1 MTIADI
7 QAALSTASQDPGPID
22 GIWGRRSIAA
32 CRAFQAANGLP
43 VTGLPDAATLVALGI
58 GAGMAPPL
66 VWLREARSLLG
77 LKETPGSGSTKE
89 ILDMARD
96 LDIPYGRDDIPWCG
110 LFVAHC
116 IGATLPQ
123 EALPKSPLWARGWL
137 KFGDPAEPGVGAVLV
152 FWRDNIDGPNGHVGF
167 YEGETDSHY
176 LVLGG
181 NQKDQVCSTLIDKH
195 RLLKARWP
203 RSAAG
208 MPCEPL
214 AVAGLAGAMVG
225 GKEH

>member
-1 MTIADI
+1 MTIAEI
-7 QAALSTASQDPGPID
+7 QAALAAATFDPGPVD
-22 GIWGRRSIAA
+22 GIWGRLSTAA
-32 CRAFQAANGLP
+32 CRAYQAANGLP
-43 VTGLPDAATLVALGI
+43 VTGLPDAATLAALGG
-58 GAGMAPPL
+58 GAGTAPPL
-66 VWLREARSLLG
+66 VWLQEARSLLG
-77 LKETPGSGSTKE
+77 LKETPGHGSTQV

-123 EALPKSPLWARGWL
+123 ETLPKSPLWARGWL
-137 KFGDPAEPGVGAVLV
+137 KFGDPAEPRVGAVLV
-152 FWRDNIDGPNGHVGF
+152 FWRDAVDGPNGHVAF
-167 YEGETDSHY
+167 YEGETESHY

-181 NQKDQVCSTLIDKH
+181 NQSDQVSITRIAKG

-203 RSAAG
+203 HSAAG
-208 MPCEPL
+208 IPSAPL
-214 AVAGLAGAMVG
+214 KVGHLAGAAAG